1 MHFAGR
7 RSLIHTGIC
16 ASSRAWTLRWPSTST
31 TMRCWTSWITS
42 SSPCLTVST
51 RTTVRLLASL
61 CTSRSVLISR
71 KGMGS
76 PCKVALQTPTIK
88 TACLLDYL
96 LVAICQ
102 GTQIESCVRH
112 AAQQLAT
119 IAEQFPVEPL
129 QYLPKTLRLSFEEGM
144 KMLQEAGFE
153 VGVAYHMLGLLNGD
167 MSLMRVGKGCQK
179 ARRLPYYIYCQMF
192 C

>member
-1 MHFAGR
+1 M
-7 RSLIHTGIC
+7 
-16 ASSRAWTLRWPSTST
+16 
-31 TMRCWTSWITS
+31 
-42 SSPCLTVST
+42 
-51 RTTVRLLASL
+51 
-61 CTSRSVLISR
+61 
-71 KGMGS
+71 
-76 PCKVALQTPTIK
+76 
-88 TACLLDYL
+88 
-96 LVAICQ
+96 
-102 GTQIESCVRH
+102 
-112 AAQQLAT
+112 
-119 IAEQFPVEPL
+119 EPL